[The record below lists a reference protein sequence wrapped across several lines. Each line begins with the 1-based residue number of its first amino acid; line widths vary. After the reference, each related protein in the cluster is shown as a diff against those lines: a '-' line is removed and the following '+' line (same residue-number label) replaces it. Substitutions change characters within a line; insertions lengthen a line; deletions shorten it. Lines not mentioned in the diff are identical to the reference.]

1 MSEDGLG
8 LFEGKTRP
16 NHEIGWKLYDRG
28 VQFNNQIQ
36 LSENVKANENFYIGK
51 QWEGVESNGLPT
63 PQINFMKRVVGFIV
77 ATITSDNIRVT
88 ASPMANVVGGK
99 RYSDIVEIVNHEFE
113 ALVERNSVAFL
124 VREYARNA
132 AVDGDGCMYTYWD
145 PDLETGQTAKG
156 GIVTEIVENTRVFF
170 GNENDRRVQTQPWII
185 LAKREPVRTVKRR
198 AKANGVSSWKNIRT
212 DDEAMEHVDS
222 AKATDDNC
230 TVCSLFWR
238 DDDTGTIWCYE
249 YTMDSTVR
257 EPWDMK
263 IKLYPFNWL
272 NWDYIQDCYHGQAMI
287 SGLIPNQ
294 VFVNKAWAMTMLS
307 IMRAA
312 FGKVVFDNTRIR
324 KWDNRVGGCIGVP
337 GPIQNVAQ
345 IIDPPALPPQVSQ
358 YIQLAV
364 EQTEQSL
371 GATAVALGDTRPDN
385 TSAIIALQR
394 AAATPSEMTKQ
405 NLYKSM
411 EDLFRIY
418 LDFMGQY
425 YGKRYVEAPPTMQE
439 QNAVAFAQEMNPDIE
454 MPDTVPVLFDF
465 KILKEHPV
473 TIRLDVGG
481 SAYYSEIAAT
491 QTLDNLLAQGH
502 ITIVDYLE
510 RIPDSSIPGRR
521 ALLEEKRR
529 ELGMQQQMMAGPE
542 AGPAPSPEEGPIMD
556 LGQKMDVHGGRGY
569 GSLQR
574 KINEAGSTAGLV

>member
-113 ALVERNSVAFL
+113 ALVERNNVAFL

-222 AKATDDNC
+222 AKVTDDNC

-425 YGKRYVEAPPTMQE
+425 YGKRYVEAAPTMQE
-439 QNAVAFAQEMNPDIE
+439 QNAVTFAQEMNPDIE

>member
-51 QWEGVESNGLPT
+51 QWEGVESNGVPT

-113 ALVERNSVAFL
+113 ALVERNNVAFL

-222 AKATDDNC
+222 AKVTDDNC

-249 YTMDSTVR
+249 YTMASTVR

-454 MPDTVPVLFDF
+454 MPDTVPVRFDF